1 RCDGQS
7 LNLQERENRQMSGT
21 RANTI
26 ADRNPHSM
34 HAPDSRV
41 NPPTCT
47 KFADEPLIVAPSHP
61 VWAHPQ
67 IWCSLADEA
76 FGSLIDDQS
85 GGEQNSLPE
94 ELVVSA
100 SVHLSLYGFDP
111 VDLTFDRTRCPAG
124 RNRALHGIDVA
135 RDAGRKAGDFTVCS
149 LFEPSI
155 EPGHVVAIEQRD
167 ELCGESGH
175 RAKLRCLR
183 IEMMEESPG
192 IRIDLTGIPAQI
204 PGTAPA

>member
-1 RCDGQS
+1 RPRSPPASLARLPITMTILARYWARSKRRWMRRSRRC
-7 LNLQERENRQMSGT
+7 NRSTT
-21 RANTI
+21 RSAARQT
-26 ADRNPHSM
+26 R
-34 HAPDSRV
+34 
-41 NPPTCT
+41 
-47 KFADEPLIVAPSHP
+47 
-61 VWAHPQ
+61 AHPQ
-67 IWCSLADEA
+67 IWCRLADEA

-85 GGEQNSLPE
+85 GGEQNPLPE